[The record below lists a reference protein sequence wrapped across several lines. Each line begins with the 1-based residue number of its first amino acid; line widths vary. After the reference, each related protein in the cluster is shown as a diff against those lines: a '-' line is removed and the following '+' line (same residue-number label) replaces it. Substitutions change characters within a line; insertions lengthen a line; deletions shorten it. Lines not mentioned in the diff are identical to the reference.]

1 MVFSSFVFLFG
12 FLPAALLFYYLA
24 PRRWR
29 NGVLLWLSLFFY
41 FWGEPGYLWLMAAV
55 IGMNFLL
62 ALPLE
67 KYRKKWLLALGV
79 GANLVCLGWFK
90 YRPLLGLT
98 GAALPMGIS
107 FYIFQAMS
115 YLVDVYR
122 GDAPAQKK
130 ITAFATYI
138 ALFPQLIAGPIIR
151 FGELAPQLESR
162 RENPGDFSSGSQLF
176 LVGLSKKLL
185 LANPMGLLWE
195 NLQGTPGTVAAW
207 GGLVAFAFQIY
218 YDFSG
223 YSDMARGLGRMFG
236 FRFPRNFNYPYTAQS
251 VTDFW
256 RRWHMSLSGRFR
268 EFVYIPLG
276 GSRRGK
282 GRQIGNIFLVWAL
295 TGLWHGASW
304 NFLLWGLY
312 YALLLTAEKLFA
324 LRWLERL
331 PRLLRQGC
339 TFFWVLLGW
348 ALFYFEDVGALTAF
362 LPRLFSGAETPA
374 AGWACLW
381 SELIYLVS
389 AAVCATPL
397 LRRWLLRSRGRTLV
411 RWGRV
416 AAAGVLLLLCL
427 GALARQG
434 YNPFLY
440 FRF

>member
-1 MVFSSFVFLFG
+1 M
-12 FLPAALLFYYLA
+12 
-24 PRRWR
+24 
-29 NGVLLWLSLFFY
+29 
-41 FWGEPGYLWLMAAV
+41 
-55 IGMNFLL
+55 
-62 ALPLE
+62 
-67 KYRKKWLLALGV
+67 
-79 GANLVCLGWFK
+79 
-90 YRPLLGLT
+90 
-98 GAALPMGIS
+98 
-107 FYIFQAMS
+107 
-115 YLVDVYR
+115 
-122 GDAPAQKK
+122 
-130 ITAFATYI
+130 
-138 ALFPQLIAGPIIR
+138 
-151 FGELAPQLESR
+151 
-162 RENPGDFSSGSQLF
+162 
-176 LVGLSKKLL
+176 GLSKKLL

-256 RRWHMSLSGRFR
+256 RRWHMSLSGWFR
-268 EFVYIPLG
+268 EYVYIPLG